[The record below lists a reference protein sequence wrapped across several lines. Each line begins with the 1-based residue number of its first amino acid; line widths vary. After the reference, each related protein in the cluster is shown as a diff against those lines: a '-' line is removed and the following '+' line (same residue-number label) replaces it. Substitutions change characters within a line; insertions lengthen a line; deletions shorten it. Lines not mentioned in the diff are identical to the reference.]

1 MNVVGKNV
9 LSSEDYE
16 IFYKA
21 FTHVLKL
28 IHDEK
33 IFKLLSL
40 VLLLDV
46 KNMIIS
52 PGILPLVQLRLTFL
66 KLLKRRFL
74 LFNQQLNYEEFQ
86 LAVRYM
92 SDISKTLGLFLKSRQ
107 VQKSQ

>member
-52 PGILPLVQLRLTFL
+52 HGILPLVQLRLTFL

-107 VQKSQ
+107 VQKIQ